1 MHRRCSRASLL
12 PHRSRSLVLLRSFI
26 AAEHRDCTPIML
38 VHCFLFFFPLSLS
51 LSHGTRSSQSII
63 IAERLSTLLCTYDNR
78 TVCPNC
84 VVRYFQ
90 KAKAGLLVACIFYTN
105 TPLLFFLSSLFSS
118 SDVMRCEFLGGWER
132 ERDR

>member
-51 LSHGTRSSQSII
+51 LYLMEHGRASQSLLQRDCLLYYVPTTIGQCVQI
-63 IAERLSTLLCTYDNR
+63 VLCVISKRQKLAYLLHAYSTR
-78 TVCPNC
+78 TR
-84 VVRYFQ
+84 RYF
-90 KAKAGLLVACIFYTN
+90 
-105 TPLLFFLSSLFSS
+105 FFCHLFSS
-118 SDVMRCEFLGGWER
+118 SDVMRCEFLGG
-132 ERDR
+132 